1 MRTPSLVFVNGGH
14 AGESFALLPTT
25 MTIGREHDNNVEI
38 KDPDVAR
45 YHARILRERDDF
57 VVEDLNSS
65 SGTWING
72 ERKARAVLSHGDVI
86 RVGQTELALDYEWT
100 TDSR

>member
-1 MRTPSLVFVNGGH
+1 
-14 AGESFALLPTT
+14 
-25 MTIGREHDNNVEI
+25 
-38 KDPDVAR
+38 VAR